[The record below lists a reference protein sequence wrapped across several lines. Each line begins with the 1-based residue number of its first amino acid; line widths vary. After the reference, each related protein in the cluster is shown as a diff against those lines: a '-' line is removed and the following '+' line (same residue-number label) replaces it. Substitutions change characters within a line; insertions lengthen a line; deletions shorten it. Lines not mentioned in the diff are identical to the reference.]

1 MTDVLLTGI
10 EAGHMPSLAR
20 AISVVENGRPGFED
34 LLSRLHDRAGRAHRI
49 GVTGPP
55 GAGKSTLIDRLVEQY
70 RSDGKTVAVV
80 AVDPTSPFTGGAVL
94 GDRVRMESVTLDD
107 GVFIRSMATR
117 GQSGGVATTTREVC
131 DVLDAYGFDRIVVE
145 TVGVGQTE
153 LAITEIVDTATLVLV
168 PESGDGVQMLKAGV
182 MEIADIF
189 VVNKADRDGADR
201 MRIQIEEVLETRGD
215 RHEWQPRVLLTT
227 AVRGDGIAD
236 LVTAVEEHLTWLHE
250 SGGLLKRRRVRL
262 ERHTRA
268 VVERALG
275 QIVWTAGDGER
286 RLAEG
291 VDAVADGSLSPYELA
306 GTIVAGLLDGTRRRP

>member
-1 MTDVLLTGI
+1 
-10 EAGHMPSLAR
+10 MPSLAR
-20 AISVVENGRPGFED
+20 AISVVENRRPGFED
-34 LLSRLHDRAGRAHRI
+34 LLSQLHNRSGRAHRI
-49 GVTGPP
+49 GITGPP

-70 RSDGKTVAVV
+70 RGDGKTVAIV
-80 AVDPTSPFTGGAVL
+80 AVDPTSPITGGAVL
-94 GDRVRMESVTLDD
+94 GDRVRMESVSLDD

-153 LAITEIVDTATLVLV
+153 LAVTEIADTANLVLV

-201 MRIQIEEVLETRGD
+201 MRIQIEEVLETRVESEAW
-215 RHEWQPRVLLTT
+215 RPRVFMTT

-236 LVTAVEEHLTWLHE
+236 LMTAIEEHWVWLHE
-250 SGGLLKRRRVRL
+250 SGGLLERRRNRL
-262 ERHTRA
+262 ERHTRG

-275 QIVWTAGDGER
+275 HIVWAAGDGER

-291 VDAVADGSLSPYELA
+291 VDAVAEGSVSPYELA
-306 GTIVAGLLDGTRRRP
+306 GSIVAALLDGTRDTP